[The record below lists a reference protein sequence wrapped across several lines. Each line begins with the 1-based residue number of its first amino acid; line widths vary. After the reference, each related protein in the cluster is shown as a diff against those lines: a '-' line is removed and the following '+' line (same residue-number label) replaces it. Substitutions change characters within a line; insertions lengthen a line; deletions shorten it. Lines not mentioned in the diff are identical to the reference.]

1 MMEFSLILR
10 TMGVGIRRIAD
21 MMEFANQLKQVELAW
36 DVPLEEGSEFGGD
49 KQEGGSGGGLV
60 GAPGVG
66 DVESET

>member
-1 MMEFSLILR
+1 
-10 TMGVGIRRIAD
+10 
-21 MMEFANQLKQVELAW
+21 MEFANQLKQVELAW
-36 DVPLEEGSEFGGD
+36 DVLLEEGSEFGGD